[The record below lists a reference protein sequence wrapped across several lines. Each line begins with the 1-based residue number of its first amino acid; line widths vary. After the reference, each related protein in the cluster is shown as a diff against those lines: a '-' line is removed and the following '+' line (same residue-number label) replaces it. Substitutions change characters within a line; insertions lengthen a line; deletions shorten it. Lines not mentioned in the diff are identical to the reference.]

1 MSDEKW
7 EPWMTASIV
16 LIERDGVVPV
26 SARTLTAL
34 ISYALAEPTSTVSQR
49 LRDEAV
55 SEAHDAI
62 CAAFAPPVPQEPDR
76 LDDDGVW
83 RPAPPVPQE
92 ADETRESCPGS
103 GQPLLNPGHL
113 FGTCSVC
120 GRSLVVH
127 DEGSDIAW
135 PHDPA
140 TPPRPQENR

>member
-62 CAAFAPPVPQEPDR
+62 CAALAPPVPQQPDCEAF
-76 LDDDGVW
+76 DDSLVAMSEEAGWRDPLPRCTLERGHPGLWHSSEDVDGRILAQW
-83 RPAPPVPQE
+83 RGPHNAALTPPVPQE
-92 ADETRESCPGS
+92 
-103 GQPLLNPGHL
+103 
-113 FGTCSVC
+113 
-120 GRSLVVH
+120 
-127 DEGSDIAW
+127 
-135 PHDPA
+135 DP
-140 TPPRPQENR
+140 Q